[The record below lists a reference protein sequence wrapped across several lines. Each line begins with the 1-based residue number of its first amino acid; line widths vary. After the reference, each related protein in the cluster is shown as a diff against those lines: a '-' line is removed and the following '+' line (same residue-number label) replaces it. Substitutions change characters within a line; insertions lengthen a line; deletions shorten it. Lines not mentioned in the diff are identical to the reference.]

1 MLLAQEPMDTNV
13 LVWWQMRD
21 HDIGKPAD
29 PSMGRPEGLPHLAQ
43 MARQWLGCPATSAGV
58 ERLFSKHEG
67 GCHAPRPEGVNG
79 GRLSGAFPHC
89 LCQHHR
95 VGSLL

>member
-43 MARQWLGCPATSAGV
+43 MARQWLGCPATS
-58 ERLFSKHEG
+58 
-67 GCHAPRPEGVNG
+67 
-79 GRLSGAFPHC
+79 
-89 LCQHHR
+89 QQ
-95 VGSLL
+95 

>member
-43 MARQWLGCPATSAGV
+43 MARQWLGV
-58 ERLFSKHEG
+58 ERLFSK
-67 GCHAPRPEGVNG
+67 A
-79 GRLSGAFPHC
+79 GAM
-89 LCQHHR
+89 HHDLKASMED
-95 VGSLL
+95 GSLEHSLIASANTTE